1 MQATSHEATRHKR
14 RKCLSAPNTLPK
26 KSIDSLTT
34 PVVRAIM
41 GDVIHL
47 PAPEVIVK
55 KSGDRVEIS
64 AARKETTPFA
74 APPPPAMGQG

>member
-1 MQATSHEATRHKR
+1 
-14 RKCLSAPNTLPK
+14 
-26 KSIDSLTT
+26 
-34 PVVRAIM
+34 M

-74 APPPPAMGQG
+74 APPSSYGPRLAKTTKYAYYPAS

>member
-1 MQATSHEATRHKR
+1 MKQRDTNAE
-14 RKCLSAPNTLPK
+14 NVYLPPIPPT
-26 KSIDSLTT
+26 KSIDSLTA